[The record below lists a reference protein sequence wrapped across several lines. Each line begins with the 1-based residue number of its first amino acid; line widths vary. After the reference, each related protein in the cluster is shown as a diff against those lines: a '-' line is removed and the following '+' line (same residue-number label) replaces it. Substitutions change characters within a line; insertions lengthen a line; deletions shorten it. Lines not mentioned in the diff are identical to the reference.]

1 MSPSRPDHCGEGGRG
16 NVGRLEDLSNR
27 RDDLLGKGEKTVTG
41 SIKPAVLRLLGV
53 VVVLCVVAAGCG
65 GGSGGGGGNVG
76 GSEAGQKVRLSDLE
90 ISVGSKE
97 FTEQKVLAQIAI
109 QALEAAGAT
118 VEDRTGLAGTEAAR
132 EALTSGEIDAY
143 WEYTGTGW
151 VTHLGHA
158 EPVSDGRRQYEAVA
172 EEDLKENRIRWLEPA
187 SANNSFAIAVRGEA
201 AGVLG
206 VTSLSELGALAELR
220 PEDATLCAASEF
232 LKRDDGL
239 PGVER
244 TYDFE
249 FPDDNIVELEED
261 RIYGAVDKG
270 DRCNFGEV
278 FVTDGRIKA
287 LDLTLLKDD
296 ERFFPVY
303 NPSLTVREDVAS
315 QYPGIADVF
324 APITEELDNE
334 TLQELNAAV
343 DVDGESEEAVA
354 RRFLRENGLL

>member
-1 MSPSRPDHCGEGGRG
+1 MKLMKASR
-16 NVGRLEDLSNR
+16 
-27 RDDLLGKGEKTVTG
+27 
-41 SIKPAVLRLLGV
+41 AYLLGV
-53 VVVLCVVAAGCG
+53 VVVLCVVVAAGCG
-65 GGSGGGGGNVG
+65 GGTGGGGGNVG
-76 GSEAGQKVRLSDLE
+76 GSEAGGKVRLSDLE
-90 ISVGSKE
+90 ISIDSKE
-97 FTEQKVLAQIAI
+97 FTEQKILGQIAI
-109 QALEAAGAT
+109 QALQAAGAT
-118 VEDRTGLAGTEAAR
+118 VEDRTGLAGTDAAR
-132 EALTSGEIDAY
+132 EALTSGQIDAY

-151 VTHLGHA
+151 ITLLGHT
-158 EPVSDGRRQYEAVA
+158 EPISDSDSQKQYEAVA
-172 EEDLKENRIRWLEPA
+172 EEDLKKNRIRWLEPA
-187 SANNSFAIAVRGEA
+187 PANNSFAIAVRSEA

-261 RIYGAVDKG
+261 RIYGAVDEG

-343 DVDGESEEAVA
+343 DVDGELEEDVA
-354 RRFLRENGLL
+354 EQFLRDNGFIG